1 MALNPPVLSA
11 VPPKL
16 FVWLPS
22 ALQNSC
28 SRQREQCVMQ
38 AVAKSVVCPE
48 HVPGIGLK
56 GLILKQ
62 PK

>member
-1 MALNPPVLSA
+1 MPLNPPVLSA
-11 VPPKL
+11 MPPKL
-16 FVWLPS
+16 FVWLLS
-22 ALQNSC
+22 AIQNSC

-38 AVAKSVVCPE
+38 AVAKIVICPE
-48 HVPGIGLK
+48 HVLGIGLK